1 MSPWLPGHY
10 CQARNH
16 FAERGLYWEK
26 VHSSERWDECIHL
39 RAGLYLMGNAEPN
52 VAIRR
57 VIKVSELG
65 DIITRAEVKRLDISL
80 KRKLTV
86 PIVK

>member
-1 MSPWLPGHY
+1 MSPWLRGHY
-10 CQARNH
+10 YQARNR
-16 FAERGLYWEK
+16 FAERELYWKK
-26 VHSSERWDECIHL
+26 VHSSERWDECIRL